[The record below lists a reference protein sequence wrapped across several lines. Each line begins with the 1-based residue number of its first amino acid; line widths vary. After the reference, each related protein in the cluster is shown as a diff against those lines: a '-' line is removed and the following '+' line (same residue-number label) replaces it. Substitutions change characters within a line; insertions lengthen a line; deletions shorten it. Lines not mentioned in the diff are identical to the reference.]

1 MTGTNTCDINLD
13 DSCAQLKK
21 MTDVECFFESRDD
34 ASMFGHFSLASCCVR
49 RRLLVVDLA
58 LLHSPA
64 LQCLSGQDLGVT
76 RSVHE
81 MSALGCRRHT

>member
-1 MTGTNTCDINLD
+1 
-13 DSCAQLKK
+13 
-21 MTDVECFFESRDD
+21 MTDVECSFGLRDD

-64 LQCLSGQDLGVT
+64 LQRLFGEDLGVT

-81 MSALGCRRHT
+81 MSALGCRRYT